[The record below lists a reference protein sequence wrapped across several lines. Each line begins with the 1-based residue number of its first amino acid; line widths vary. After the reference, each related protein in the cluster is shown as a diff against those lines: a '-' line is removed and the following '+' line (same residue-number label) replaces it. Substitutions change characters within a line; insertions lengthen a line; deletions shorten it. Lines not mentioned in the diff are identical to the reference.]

1 MKLFANGCSFTWGGG
16 ILEEEHQLF
25 GALDNQVDQQYSN
38 FRESAVWPF
47 KLHTLLN
54 TDTVVN
60 LGMGC
65 GSNSRIVR
73 TTLDYF
79 VSLQDNG
86 DDLSD
91 YFAVIQ
97 WSEPSRYEIYDTNA
111 ASWLLIKSDVI
122 IPSVDNDRY
131 IELQTR
137 LIEDPINYHSDM
149 FVHMTTLSSF
159 FDKWKIRYMFT
170 SLLPVQ
176 TNSEC
181 QYKYCVDT
189 MNWFMN
195 HPAYTICSMLPD
207 QGFKYSSGH
216 PNLDGHSRI
225 ASAMYDYMKSIG
237 CA

>member
-1 MKLFANGCSFTWGGG
+1 MKLFTNGCSFTWGGG

-25 GALDNQVDQQYSN
+25 DTLNTNVDQQSVK

-54 TDTVVN
+54 ADAVIN

-79 VSLQDNG
+79 VALQNNAQDV
-86 DDLSD
+86 SE
-91 YFAVIQ
+91 YVAVIQ
-97 WSEPSRYEIYDTNA
+97 WSEPSRYEIYDTTA
-111 ASWLLIKSDVI
+111 ASWLLIKSDVV
-122 IPSVDNDRY
+122 IPFVENDRY
-131 IELQTR
+131 AELQYR
-137 LIEDPINYHSDM
+137 LLEDPINHRSDM
-149 FVHMTTLSSF
+149 FMHMITLSSF
-159 FDKWKIRYMFT
+159 FDKWNIKYMFT
-170 SLLPVQ
+170 SLLPIE
-176 TNSEC
+176 TNSDY
-181 QYKYCVDT
+181 QYDYCVNNMT
-189 MNWFMN
+189 WFMG
-195 HPAYTICSMLPD
+195 HPAYTICGMLPD
-207 QGFKYSSGH
+207 QGFKYNSGH